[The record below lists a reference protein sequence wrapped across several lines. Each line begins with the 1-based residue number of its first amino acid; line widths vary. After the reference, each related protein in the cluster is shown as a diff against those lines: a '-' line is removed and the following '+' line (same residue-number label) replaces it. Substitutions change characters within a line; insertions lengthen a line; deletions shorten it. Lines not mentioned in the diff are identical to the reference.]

1 MVQEYVCLFT
11 REELRD
17 RNWSQNFV
25 LQILL
30 YIISLLR
37 ISVLFLKA
45 LFPINE
51 EFIYSVNLFPAREY
65 FEFTFDR
72 QCHKTSSPFSHSHFP
87 YSDQQGV
94 FYHGLFVDSF

>member
-1 MVQEYVCLFT
+1 MCLFT

-17 RNWSQNFV
+17 RNSSWNFI

-30 YIISLLR
+30 HIISLLR

-51 EFIYSVNLFPAREY
+51 VFTYSVNLFPARKY

-72 QCHKTSSPFSHSHFP
+72 QCHKTSSPFHILTFLIVISKESFVTD
-87 YSDQQGV
+87 SLLN
-94 FYHGLFVDSF
+94 LF